1 MDQIIAFRNDPM
13 EGEQYMDLLDN
24 MLKTV
29 VGASTFKVNRCE
41 RHLSEWFTV
50 TDEAFLL
57 LCLENYCTPWRYEW
71 MVTRNGPPTEVPP
84 AEAIS
89 PRYTGKTRGTKR
101 SWSREGMERFNNLAV
116 LVNNDRMERGEDF
129 DGWFLQEV
137 IESYGDRNRNAGR
150 ENIEADVLLNTAPT
164 IVYNEFNM
172 QLLIAH
178 AQHQQPQPPAQQEDD
193 VDRVQ
198 YAS

>member
-1 MDQIIAFRNDPM
+1 
-13 EGEQYMDLLDN
+13 MDLLDDL
-24 MLKTV
+24 LKTV
-29 VGASTFKVNRCE
+29 VGATKFKENRCE
-41 RHLSEWFTV
+41 RHLSEWFTI

-57 LCLENYCTPWRYEW
+57 LCLENYWRQWHYEW

-84 AEAIS
+84 PELLN

-116 LVNNDRMERGEDF
+116 LVYNDRRERGDDF
-129 DGWFLQEV
+129 DQWFLREM
-137 IESYGDRNRNAGR
+137 IESYGNRNQIAGR
-150 ENIEADVLLNTAPT
+150 EDIEAEVVNAAPT

-178 AQHQQPQPPAQQEDD
+178 AQHREQQPPAPEEDD
-193 VDRVQ
+193 ADRGLAV
-198 YAS
+198 

>member
-1 MDQIIAFRNDPM
+1 L
-13 EGEQYMDLLDN
+13 EGEYYTDLLDDL
-24 MLKTV
+24 LKTV
-29 VGASTFKVNRCE
+29 VGATKFKENRCE

-57 LCLENYCTPWRYEW
+57 LCLENYWRQWHYEW
-71 MVTRNGPPTEVPP
+71 MVKRHGPPVEAPAPEVTN
-84 AEAIS
+84 

-116 LVNNDRMERGEDF
+116 LVYNDRMERGEDF
-129 DGWFLQEV
+129 DGWFLQEM
-137 IESYGDRNRNAGR
+137 IESYGDRNQNAGR
-150 ENIEADVLLNTAPT
+150 ENIEAEVVNAAPT

-178 AQHQQPQPPAQQEDD
+178 AQQRQPQPPAQQEND

-198 YAS
+198 HAV